1 MVIDR
6 VPAGSY
12 LPVSP
17 ESHPF
22 AERSSGREVRSP
34 GAGARVPLPDGPV
47 TLVVVDD
54 EAAIRHSIRKYLV
67 REGYE
72 VTTAATGDEA
82 LALLRR
88 RKFSGML
95 LDVNLPGTSGVDLVP
110 RVLELEPSLAL
121 LMLTAVNDATS
132 AALCLQRGALDY
144 LLKPIDLPVLGRAI
158 QNALRR
164 RDTMLEDRQIN
175 RWLKEEVALRV
186 AERRLEQATQE
197 RLSVATLEA
206 LVNALEAKDPHLR
219 GHSARV
225 ADLSASVAAQMGCSD
240 ETVEAVRTGGRLHD
254 IGKIGIREEVLN
266 KQGPLTDDEYEHVKQ
281 HVLVGSQI
289 LAPLVHLKEV
299 ITFVRSHHERWDG
312 FGYPDR
318 LAGDAIPL
326 GARIIGAV
334 EIYDALTTSRP
345 YQEKMPPEIAV
356 ERMRDLLGSVLDPA
370 VHQAL
375 EAVTSQRQALVFL
388 DDGRH

>member
-1 MVIDR
+1 
-6 VPAGSY
+6 
-12 LPVSP
+12 VS
-17 ESHPF
+17 
-22 AERSSGREVRSP
+22 
-34 GAGARVPLPDGPV
+34 LPDGLV
-47 TLVVVDD
+47 TLMVVDD
-54 EAAIRHSIRKYLV
+54 EEAIRSSVRRYLV

-72 VTTAATGDEA
+72 VATAATGDEA
-82 LALLRR
+82 LALLQRH
-88 RKFSGML
+88 KITGML
-95 LDVNLPGTSGVDLVP
+95 LDVNLPGISGIDLVP
-110 RVLELEPSLAL
+110 RVLELEPNLAL

-132 AALCLQRGALDY
+132 AALCMQRGALDY
-144 LLKPIDLPVLGRAI
+144 LIKPIDLPVLGRAI
-158 QNALRR
+158 QSALRR
-164 RDTMLEDRQIN
+164 RHTMIEGQQIN

-197 RLSVATLEA
+197 RISVATLEA

-225 ADLSASVAAQMGCSD
+225 ADLSASIAAQMGCSD
-240 ETVEAVRTGGRLHD
+240 ETVETIRTGGRLHD
-254 IGKIGIREEVLN
+254 IGKIGIREEILN
-266 KQGPLTDDEYEHVKQ
+266 KQGPLTDDEYEHVKR

-289 LAPLVHLKEV
+289 LAPLVHLKDV

-312 FGYPDR
+312 SGYPDR
-318 LAGDAIPL
+318 LAGEAIPL

-356 ERMRDLLGSVLDPA
+356 ERMRDLIGGMLDPA

-375 EAVTSQRQALVFL
+375 TTVIGQRQALVFL
-388 DDGRH
+388 DDGRT